1 MKNEEIIKSTQAQA
15 VAAWINFLNQCRIDT
30 LLSSLAAQDANLENA
45 LYALQKAKL
54 DIATLI
60 TSNRGGVTGLH
71 GYIAESAEVGVR
83 NARKLIEGLGNLCR
97 WVNDNGPIDLYIG
110 STPYQEKFVNALFS
124 LGSESKGV
132 GSHLTSYPYFVK
144 QGGKYLIPKDHYDA
158 IMKLRSV
165 SENQCAEA
173 TKLFTKSSP
182 DGLTFKKWE
191 AVNEF
196 FKNSGLRETDLEP
209 SIFDYADVQKGK
221 ISQTLDR
228 EERSIRAKD
237 QQLRKEAYEASQP
250 TLAEGLHATEVSAAI
265 EGSISFILAV
275 TKKIK
280 AGKSLSEFTA
290 EDWKEVGINTGAGTI
305 KGGIRGGS
313 VYALTNFTP
322 TPAPIASA
330 LVTAIFGMIG
340 QAAQLEQGNID
351 AEEFIVGTQAVCLEA
366 GVSAVSSLLG
376 QVAIPIPVLGAII
389 GNATGMIAYNIAKD
403 YLGEAEQVAISGYV
417 TRMDKL
423 NAQLEEQY
431 QRLLAQLKAEFEQF
445 KSLLGFAFDLD
456 ANVAFYGSIALAD
469 NIGVPDEDILR
480 TTDDIARYF
489 TE

>member
-1 MKNEEIIKSTQAQA
+1 MKDEEIIKSTQEQA
-15 VAAWINFLNQCRIDT
+15 VAAWIDHLNQLRLNE
-30 LLSSLAAQDANLENA
+30 LLKKLTSQDINLEQA
-45 LYALQKAKL
+45 LAEIQKIRDFIGDPAHIL
-54 DIATLI
+54 GSAT
-60 TSNRGGVTGLH
+60 TKH
-71 GYIAESAEVGVR
+71 GEIAENAQVYIS
-83 NARKLIEGLGNLCR
+83 NARRLIEGLSKEYSFEGVARTAPEDYLKNGQQIQSKFLNGIKATLNGNG
-97 WVNDNGPIDLYIG
+97 NANGIRQHI
-110 STPYQEKFVNALFS
+110 EK
-124 LGSESKGV
+124 
-132 GSHLTSYPYFVK
+132 YPWFVK
-144 QGGKYLIPKDHYDA
+144 DGGSYDIPKDQYDE
-158 IMKLRSV
+158 ITRVLQLR
-165 SENQCAEA
+165 
-173 TKLFTKSSP
+173 
-182 DGLTFKKWE
+182 
-191 AVNEF
+191 
-196 FKNSGLRETDLEP
+196 KNSPTLLTKGDRSLLKAIDSFEKETGLRISKDVRP
-209 SIFDYADVQKGK
+209 AVVKYKDVQQGT
-221 ISQTLDR
+221 IGQTVAK
-228 EERSIRAKD
+228 EERSIQTKD

-265 EGSISFILAV
+265 EGSISFVLAV
-275 TKKIK
+275 TEKIK

-290 EDWKEVGINTGAGTI
+290 EDWKEVGINTGVGTI

-330 LVTAIFGMIG
+330 LVTAVFGMIG

-389 GNATGMIAYNIAKD
+389 GNATGMIAYSIAKD

-423 NAQLEEQY
+423 NVQLEEQY
-431 QRLLAQLKAEFEQF
+431 QRLLAHLKVEFEQF

-456 ANVAFYGSIALAD
+456 VNVAFLGSIALAD
-469 NIGVPDEDILR
+469 KVGVPGENTLR
-480 TTDDIARYF
+480 TADDVTRYF